1 MKTITTEQLQEVR
14 KEYINLKGGKY
25 NRDKVN
31 SLYDLIKKEED
42 DEYKVKYLRR
52 WYNRHK
58 SNI

>member
-1 MKTITTEQLQEVR
+1 MNTITTEQLQEVR
-14 KEYINLKGGKY
+14 KVYVDLKGGKY

-58 SNI
+58 RNI